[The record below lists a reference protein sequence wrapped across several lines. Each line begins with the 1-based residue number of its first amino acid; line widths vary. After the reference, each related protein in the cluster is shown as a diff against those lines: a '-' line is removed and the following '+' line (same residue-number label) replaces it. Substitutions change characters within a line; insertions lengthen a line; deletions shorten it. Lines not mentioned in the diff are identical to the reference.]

1 MFLDKYFLVCSD
13 VKLEGLVAVVVDGI
27 NEVVGW
33 CVIGWLVIGFDVDA
47 DVITLGIDEGIE
59 IFIQVISF

>member
-1 MFLDKYFLVCSD
+1 M
-13 VKLEGLVAVVVDGI
+13 AVVVDGI

-59 IFIQVISF
+59 IFI